1 MGRQAAKK
9 RRAELRDG
17 LQQQAAATSKTAGLC
32 SAAFKTHGP
41 DADWVDCGYCKTF
54 HVACCGFASADD
66 ADASRHHP
74 NGDRK
79 WVICSLCGVPHAK
92 RCDWDGAGEDS
103 DLYDLGDVA
112 GCAVCAGPLEDDAWD
127 CDACGESVCNGCMAY
142 LNVQDHIAICG
153 DCVGT
158 CGVCDRNWSEEVDGG
173 DDTESWVATH
183 DVVGG
188 GEDGEQL
195 TCPECYRELY

>member
-1 MGRQAAKK
+1 
-9 RRAELRDG
+9 
-17 LQQQAAATSKTAGLC
+17 
-32 SAAFKTHGP
+32 
-41 DADWVDCGYCKTF
+41 
-54 HVACCGFASADD
+54 
-66 ADASRHHP
+66 
-74 NGDRK
+74 
-79 WVICSLCGVPHAK
+79 
-92 RCDWDGAGEDS
+92 
-103 DLYDLGDVA
+103 
-112 GCAVCAGPLEDDAWD
+112 
-127 CDACGESVCNGCMAY
+127 MAY
-142 LNVQDHIAICG
+142 LNVQDHVAICG